1 MSWIS
6 KLKLSKKLYSKSS
19 IFGTRNRWK
28 MTLQSDRWNRLGS
41 AIPSDYDE
49 LSVTHFFRVLWIFSM
64 SQQLYTILNQ
74 NPSKNID
81 FDDILL
87 KFQSNVTLWIF
98 VRLNSFLA
106 RWIRKIF
113 LFRFFRT
120 VFGLRML
127 RFPCFRSMVTIRGLF
142 FFGGYFFPARKK
154 TFGARKKT
162 LRAEPSWITRGFLVL
177 AIFATILQWSDT
189 KCEIDFVNPVRDFCL
204 SGLVESG

>member
-19 IFGTRNRWK
+19 IFGTTNWWK
-28 MTLQSDRWNRLGS
+28 MTLQSDRWNRPGR
-41 AIPSDYDE
+41 AIQSDYDE
-49 LSVTHFFRVLWIFSM
+49 LSVTHFFRVLWLFSTC
-64 SQQLYTILNQ
+64 QTLYTILCRNL
-74 NPSKNID
+74 PKNID

-87 KFQSNVTLWIF
+87 KFRSNVTLWIF

-127 RFPCFRSMVTIRGLF
+127 RFPCFRCYIFEIQLILDFLKNTKLKNV
-142 FFGGYFFPARKK
+142 
-154 TFGARKKT
+154 
-162 LRAEPSWITRGFLVL
+162 ITVL
-177 AIFATILQWSDT
+177 TH
-189 KCEIDFVNPVRDFCL
+189 
-204 SGLVESG
+204 